1 MAMSSF
7 QLFIKQV
14 EDQDTPEDLKS
25 KTLNIIFDILM
36 VYDEELLNHSKDIVS
51 ISEISL
57 VLGLN

>member
-1 MAMSSF
+1 MSSF

-14 EDQDTPEDLKS
+14 EDQNTPEDLKS

>member
-1 MAMSSF
+1 MSSF